1 VSQVFLAQL
10 YGKGLLYHDQAHSPE
25 AETER
30 KKRSINGN
38 SSCNDNCTEF
48 SSIIIS
54 TLAIGYATGKQIQ
67 TSTRTN
73 GATEAPIASP

>member
-30 KKRSINGN
+30 KKGQFMVIRPVMI
-38 SSCNDNCTEF
+38 T
-48 SSIIIS
+48 
-54 TLAIGYATGKQIQ
+54 
-67 TSTRTN
+67 
-73 GATEAPIASP
+73 APSLVV